1 MSARPA
7 RAKIGSSYPSYAT
20 QLVVGHHH
28 LVADEPVDLGGGD
41 TGPAPDE
48 LVLGALGACTAIT
61 LRMYAER
68 KQWPLES
75 VEVSL
80 DFESRTKEKAVIRRT
95 VHLGGPLSP
104 GRWSVR
110 RLPPAAS
117 DHRAQRRPP
126 NQNSP
131 EAPCRPRAASAD
143 VSAASPRCRRNSLA
157 HEPIRPCPNQG
168 RRRLGCLRPRP
179 PNPMTNRRESG
190 PAPSD

>member
-1 MSARPA
+1 MSARHTTA
-7 RAKIGSSYPSYAT
+7 RIGGSYPSYAT

-61 LRMYAER
+61 LRMYAQR

-95 VHLGGPLSP
+95 VHLGGPLSQEQ
-104 GRWSVR
+104 RE
-110 RLPPAAS
+110 RLLEIANACPV
-117 DHRAQRRPP
+117 HRILTGTVEVPTA
-126 NQNSP
+126 
-131 EAPCRPRAASAD
+131 
-143 VSAASPRCRRNSLA
+143 
-157 HEPIRPCPNQG
+157 
-168 RRRLGCLRPRP
+168 LG
-179 PNPMTNRRESG
+179 
-190 PAPSD
+190 

>member
-7 RAKIGSSYPSYAT
+7 RAKIGNSYPSYAT

-80 DFESRTKEKAVIRRT
+80 DYESRTKEKAVIRRT
-95 VHLGGPLSP
+95 VHLTGPLDDEQ
-104 GRWSVR
+104 RQ
-110 RLPPAAS
+110 RLLQIANACPV
-117 DHRAQRRPP
+117 HRILTGAVEVPT
-126 NQNSP
+126 
-131 EAPCRPRAASAD
+131 A
-143 VSAASPRCRRNSLA
+143 
-157 HEPIRPCPNQG
+157 
-168 RRRLGCLRPRP
+168 LG
-179 PNPMTNRRESG
+179 
-190 PAPSD
+190 